1 MKLHGCSRHSRAEGN
16 DNTHNWDV
24 MFIVKKIK
32 GSNKK
37 AIKQDKLDFICL
49 KSCTEL

>member
-1 MKLHGCSRHSRAEGN
+1 MKLHGCAQKPRAEGN
-16 DNTHNWDV
+16 DMLPNWDV

-32 GSNKK
+32 GNNKK
-37 AIKQDKLDFICL
+37 ATKQGKLDFICL